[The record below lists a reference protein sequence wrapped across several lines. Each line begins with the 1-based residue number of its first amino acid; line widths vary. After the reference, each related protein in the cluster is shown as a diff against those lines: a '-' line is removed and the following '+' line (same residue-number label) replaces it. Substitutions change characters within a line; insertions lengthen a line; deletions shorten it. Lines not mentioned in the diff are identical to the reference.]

1 MSTMI
6 NEKTANL
13 MGGMRKLATE
23 PASPDSPQ
31 AERISA
37 RERILSVASELFYHQ
52 GVRAVGIDTII
63 AAAGVAKMSL
73 YRAFPS
79 KDDLVAAYLERRNLE
94 FWERWDRTV
103 AAHPDDP
110 RAQLEGLL
118 DAITRR
124 TVSEAYRGCPFLNTA
139 TEFPGSDLPADR
151 VIREHMRA
159 VNDRLRAM
167 AAAAGARDPQALA
180 DQLQIVID
188 GAYVAGQS
196 RGADGPAQALATAGR
211 VLIAAALGA

>member
-1 MSTMI
+1 MSVS
-6 NEKTANL
+6 
-13 MGGMRKLATE
+13 RKLAPE
-23 PASPDSPQ
+23 APSADKL
-31 AERISA
+31 ADKLSA
-37 RERILSVASELFYHQ
+37 RERILNVASELFYHQ

-110 RAQLEGLL
+110 RAQLEALL

-139 TEFPGSDLPADR
+139 TEFPGSALPADA
-151 VIREHMRA
+151 VIRAHKHR
-159 VNDRLRAM
+159 VNERLRAM
-167 AAAAGARDPQALA
+167 AERAGVRDPQTLA
-180 DQLQIVID
+180 DQLQLVID
-188 GAYVAGQS
+188 GAYTAGQAL
-196 RGADGPAQALATAGR
+196 GADGPAKALASAGR
-211 VLIAAALGA
+211 VLIAAALGDAPVKTTA

>member
-1 MSTMI
+1 MS
-6 NEKTANL
+6 EARKSA
-13 MGGMRKLATE
+13 GGSSA
-23 PASPDSPQ
+23 PDCPP
-31 AERISA
+31 AERLTA
-37 RERILSVASELFYHQ
+37 RERILSVASDLFYHQ

-79 KDDLVAAYLERRNLE
+79 KDDLVAAYLERRNVE
-94 FWERWDRTV
+94 FWDRWDRTV
-103 AAHPDDP
+103 AAWPDDP

-124 TVSEAYRGCPFLNTA
+124 TLADAYRGCPFLNTA
-139 TEFPGSDLPADR
+139 TEFPGSDLPGDR
-151 VIREHMRA
+151 VIRDHMRA

-167 AAAAGARDPQALA
+167 AAAAGAHDPQALA
-180 DQLQIVID
+180 DQLQLVID

-196 RGADGPAQALATAGR
+196 QGVDGPGRALAAAGR
-211 VLIAAALGA
+211 VLIAAALDP